1 VEVIIRKEGRQGKIY
16 AGLRQIRDRYAE
28 LIREWFPRMARRASG
43 YNLDQLLPENG
54 FHVARALVGSEGTC
68 VTILQAECEL
78 KASPQRW
85 RLVAL
90 GFPDPFIAADHV
102 PAVLAFKSIG
112 LGGFDGLLVEFML
125 RKNLVVDDIKLL
137 PEGKGFLLCEFGA

>member
-112 LGGFDGLLVEFML
+112 LGGFGMVCWWSSCC
-125 RKNLVVDDIKLL
+125 
-137 PEGKGFLLCEFGA
+137 GKISL